1 MSASGRDNES
11 AAEGDEPFTE
21 TDVPRN
27 FSVIAWY
34 RSIPLCDDVW
44 LGMQAQHIA
53 AVDIAIIRPLELHT
67 ARALFNEEGIADLM
81 MALNGVSQMWLFALY
96 EFLRTWRQR
105 AKQVLQH
112 ADQYSRTK
120 LAKQASFLEKVI
132 ADAKGKEKHIYS
144 GPSFYSEHISR
155 IADRSF
161 VDEVKGYYEKTDGFF
176 SAIEQLRMNL
186 AKHEVPRTKGM
197 ISEMPGYSRIDHV
210 SGTLYW
216 HYTGEHG
223 GLEKFDRRE
232 AANFFLGIELPR
244 LDKSGDE

>member
-1 MSASGRDNES
+1 MGTCDRDD
-11 AAEGDEPFTE
+11 EGAPTDDDRFTE
-21 TDVPRN
+21 TDVPIN
-27 FSVIAWY
+27 FSVIAWC

-67 ARALFNEEGIADLM
+67 ARTLFNEEGIADLM
-81 MALNGVSQMWLFALY
+81 MGLNGVSQMWLFALY

-120 LAKQASFLEKVI
+120 LAKQAYFLEKVI

-176 SAIEQLRMNL
+176 STIEQLRMNL

-197 ISEMPGYSRIDHV
+197 VSEMPGYSRIDQM

-216 HYTGEHG
+216 HYIGERG
-223 GLEKFDRRE
+223 GLEKLDRRE
-232 AANFFLGIELPR
+232 AANFFLGIELPNY
-244 LDKSGDE
+244 DEAWAE